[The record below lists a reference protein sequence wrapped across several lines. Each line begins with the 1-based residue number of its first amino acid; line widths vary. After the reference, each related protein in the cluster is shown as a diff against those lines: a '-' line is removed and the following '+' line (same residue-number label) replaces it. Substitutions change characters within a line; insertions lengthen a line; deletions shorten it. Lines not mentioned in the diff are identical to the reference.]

1 VDAQP
6 LHDAVLVERVPAR
19 GQLPRRQP
27 VVDPYRGKADRA
39 LLIAAAAVNALLGL
53 GDGHGRELDA
63 AARLLAPAEG
73 GRPAVAPSPA
83 PRLPLVFEERR
94 STGERRSRARRQRA
108 ARRGKGGR
116 RREGPAGVTP
126 GANGGDGDGECAQ
139 PNGRGEDED
148 RLEELHV
155 PGARCLG
162 PGHGV
167 RARIRTTRFHGINA
181 SLSLSSA
188 YT

>member
-27 VVDPYRGKADRA
+27 VVAPYRGKADRA

-63 AARLLAPAEG
+63 AARLLAPQREAGPPLHLLLLLAFLSFLKSVEAQANADHEQDDIGQPAE
-73 GRPAVAPSPA
+73 A
-83 PRLPLVFEERR
+83 
-94 STGERRSRARRQRA
+94 
-108 ARRGKGGR
+108 KGDDD
-116 RREGPAGVTP
+116 EGPAGVTP
-126 GANGGDGDGECAQ
+126 GANGGDGECAQ
-139 PNGRGEDED
+139 PDARGEDEG
-148 RLEELHV
+148 RLEELHA

-167 RARIRTTRFHGINA
+167 RVRVRTTRFHGINA